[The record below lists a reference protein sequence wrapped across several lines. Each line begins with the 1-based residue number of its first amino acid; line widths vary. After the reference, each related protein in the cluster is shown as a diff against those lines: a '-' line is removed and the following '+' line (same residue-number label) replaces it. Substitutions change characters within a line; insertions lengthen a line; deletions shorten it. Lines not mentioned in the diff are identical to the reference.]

1 MHTRERGA
9 AHVNIFF
16 FLIVLVLFLGAVGFG
31 YTQMSD
37 KNGALEAR
45 IAAEEALA
53 RERNQRQLYELYK
66 DDLTSLLGEAG
77 TYERADFK
85 FEGPQPRPIENAT
98 LPAKVRALVKQFGAE
113 TGVPETLSKGLS
125 SLLAA
130 IKTTIDA
137 KDKRIRDLEAL
148 TAKLS
153 ADKNAAEA
161 AVAEANRQKT
171 AEVASLNQK
180 HSELRQY
187 VDSEYRKKENR
198 IRGLQAE
205 IAKRIEELNSEREKH
220 AQDVLALRKELNL
233 LKARIDAQTNLTR
246 LINPPQEPDGRVI
259 SSSQAAG
266 RAWIDLGRKDML
278 PRGITFRISSPDDD
292 RVKAYGT
299 VVRVEA
305 DRAEIRITGLRD
317 RLDPVVKG
325 DLVRNDLYSPH
336 VRRNVYLL
344 GRFTPPLTKPV
355 VKTILESYGNRVHDK
370 IGPGVDLVIV
380 GGDTV
385 NEEGDGFTPITEHE
399 DYKQALFLGIEI
411 ATLNKVRDFLRV
423 SSE

>member
-37 KNGALEAR
+37 KNAALEAK

-53 RERNQRQLYELYK
+53 RERNERQLYELYK
-66 DDLTSLLGEAG
+66 DDVTALLAETG
-77 TYERADFK
+77 TYERPDFK

-98 LPAKVRALVKQFGAE
+98 LPAKVRTLVKQFAAE

-148 TAKLS
+148 TAKLT

-161 AVAEANRQKT
+161 AVAEANRQKST
-171 AEVASLNQK
+171 EVASLNQK
-180 HSELRQY
+180 HGELRQY
-187 VDSEYRKKENR
+187 IDSEYRKKENR

-233 LKARIDAQTNLTR
+233 LKARIDAQANLTK
-246 LINPPQEPDGRVI
+246 LINPPQEPDGAVI

-266 RAWIDLGRKDML
+266 RAWINLGRKDML
-278 PRGITFRISSPDDD
+278 PRGISFRISSPDDD
-292 RVKAYGT
+292 RVKAHGI

-380 GGDTV
+380 GADTV
-385 NEEGDGFTPITEHE
+385 NEEGDGFTPVTEHE